1 MKHLKDNK
9 VSYAHHWVRAMK
21 MSVAL
26 FIHAWM
32 PNLLEYYASD
42 QLRKVGKSTLRQ
54 SADNLADISLAL
66 K

>member
-32 PNLLEYYASD
+32 PDLLEYYASD
-42 QLRKVGKSTLRQ
+42 QLRKVGKKSFYKKGT
-54 SADNLADISLAL
+54 IVE
-66 K
+66 